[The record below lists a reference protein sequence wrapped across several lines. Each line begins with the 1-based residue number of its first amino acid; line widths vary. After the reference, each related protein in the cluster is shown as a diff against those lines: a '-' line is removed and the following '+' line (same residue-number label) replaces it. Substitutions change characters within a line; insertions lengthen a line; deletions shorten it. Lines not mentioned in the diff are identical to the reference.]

1 MFGCIDNGT
10 HVIEN
15 PTEVA
20 HKLLAAAQ
28 HIPAEQ
34 IQAAPDCGL
43 LPLPLGIAREKLKA
57 MVTGAEQARIA
68 LER

>member
-10 HVIEN
+10 HEIEN
-15 PTEVA
+15 PNEVA
-20 HKLLAAAQ
+20 QKLLAAAQ
-28 HIPAEQ
+28 HMPAEQ

-57 MVTGAEQARIA
+57 MVDGAEQARIA
-68 LER
+68 LAG